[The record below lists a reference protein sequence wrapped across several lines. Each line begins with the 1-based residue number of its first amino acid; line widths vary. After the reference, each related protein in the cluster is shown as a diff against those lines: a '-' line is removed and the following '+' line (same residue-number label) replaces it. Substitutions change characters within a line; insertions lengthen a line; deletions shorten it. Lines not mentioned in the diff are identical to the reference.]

1 MLLITSGS
9 AFINYRSD
17 RVLGTVLDIRPGIGN
32 FDYQLLQRSITPTI
46 DLTHVI
52 NLPLVEQNAPAT
64 TPIPSSNEET
74 LILAGSKRTETPT
87 ATATIFPQQTT
98 AANFPIVVGAMVIL
112 GIIVL
117 AGLIFGR
124 LLINSSGSNQN

>member
-1 MLLITSGS
+1 MSS
-9 AFINYRSD
+9 NAFINYRPEP
-17 RVLGTVLDIRPGIGN
+17 VHIKVLDIKPGIGN
-32 FDYQLLQRSITPTI
+32 FDYQLLPSSITPTI

-64 TPIPSSNEET
+64 TPIPPSNEEL
-74 LILAGSKRTETPT
+74 LILPVSSQTETPT

-98 AANFPIVVGAMVIL
+98 AANLPIVVGAMVIL

-117 AGLIFGR
+117 AGLIFSR
-124 LLINSSGSNQN
+124 LLSVKD

>member
-1 MLLITSGS
+1 MSGN
-9 AFINYRSD
+9 AFINYRPD
-17 RVLGTVLDIRPGIGN
+17 RVLSSVRDIKPGIGN
-32 FDYQLLQRSITPTI
+32 FDIQLLQGSITPTI

-64 TPIPSSNEET
+64 TPIPPSNEEI
-74 LILAGSKRTETPT
+74 LILAGSKGTETPT
-87 ATATIFPQQTT
+87 PTATIFPQQTT
-98 AANFPIVVGAMVIL
+98 AANLSIVVGAMVIL

-124 LLINSSGSNQN
+124 LLVYASAPKQK